1 MRPAK
6 TDPSH
11 RASRRISA
19 VRCGALLICIGTA
32 LVLGGAARTAA
43 GPSLSFA
50 AAKDYAIGNAP
61 CSMAIGE
68 LNGDGKPD
76 VVAGNCDATK
86 VSVLLNQRNGAFE
99 ARRDYAAE
107 HRPNRVEIADLSGDG
122 KNDLLTA
129 NNLDRTISV
138 LLNQGAGA
146 LGPPVTYALR
156 LGRPRD
162 SLLDVL
168 IADLNGDDKPDLVT
182 ETGDAYP
189 DTVSVMLNRG
199 DGTFEPR
206 RAYPQGQGVFDIAL
220 GDLNG
225 DAKPELVIANPEIG
239 NSGGLSVLVNAGDG
253 SFETRRDY
261 EMSGG
266 PERLAIG
273 DLNGDGKAD
282 VATADASTASVLLNR
297 GDGSLGPGREYCRS
311 CPISEVA
318 NAIAIA
324 DMNGDG
330 KADLVAYWDE
340 GNYSQTVSVLLNKGL
355 GSFSARRSYEI
366 SYPESP
372 SLAIV
377 DVNGDGKPDI
387 AAPYFAPGESGLSG
401 LSVLLNKGAGWFE
414 PGLYYRFGGDAN
426 AVASA
431 DLNGDGKPDIAAA
444 LSGRRHTVAVR
455 LNAPGLCN
463 VQWVGGMK
471 VAAAKQRLGGAN
483 CRVGKV
489 TRVFRKGVAR
499 GRVISQKPRF
509 GAVLPGGAKV
519 NLVVS
524 RGKRRR

>member
-1 MRPAK
+1 LRRPLRVSGLVA
-6 TDPSH
+6 
-11 RASRRISA
+11 ISFICA
-19 VRCGALLICIGTA
+19 GSALA
-32 LVLGGAARTAA
+32 LGGAARTAA
-43 GPSLSFA
+43 GPALSFA
-50 AAKDYAIGNAP
+50 AAKHYAIGNVP
-61 CSMAIGE
+61 CSIAIGE

-76 VVAGNCDATK
+76 VVAGNCDSTT
-86 VSVLLNQRNGAFE
+86 VSVLLNRGDGAFE
-99 ARRDYAAE
+99 ARRDYAAG
-107 HRPNRVEIADLSGDG
+107 HRPFRVEIADLNGDG
-122 KNDLLTA
+122 KSDLLTA
-129 NNLDRTISV
+129 NLDRTISV
-138 LLNQGAGA
+138 LLNQGAGTF
-146 LGPPVTYALR
+146 GPPVTYALR

-162 SLLDVL
+162 SLIDVL

-182 ETGDAYP
+182 GTGYAYP

-206 RAYPQGQGVFDIAL
+206 RAYLTQGQGVFDIAL
-220 GDLNG
+220 ADLNG
-225 DAKPELVIANPEIG
+225 DAKPELVIVNPEIG
-239 NSGGLSVLVNAGDG
+239 NNGGLSVLVNAGDG

-266 PERLAIG
+266 PERVAIG

-324 DMNGDG
+324 DVNGDG

-355 GSFSARRSYEI
+355 GSFSPRRSYEI

-387 AAPYFAPGESGLSG
+387 AAPDFAPGESGLSV

-431 DLNGDGKPDIAAA
+431 DLNGDGKQDFAAA

-463 VQWVGGMK
+463 VQWVRGMT
-471 VAAAKQRLGGAN
+471 VAAAKQRLGSAN

-489 TRVFRKGVAR
+489 TRAYEKGVRR
-499 GRVISQKPRF
+499 GHVISQRPRF

-519 NLVVS
+519 TLVVS
-524 RGKRRR
+524 RGKKRR

>member
-1 MRPAK
+1 
-6 TDPSH
+6 
-11 RASRRISA
+11 
-19 VRCGALLICIGTA
+19 
-32 LVLGGAARTAA
+32 
-43 GPSLSFA
+43 LSFA
-50 AAKDYAIGNAP
+50 AAKHYAIGNAP
-61 CSMAIGE
+61 CSLAIGE

-86 VSVLLNQRNGAFE
+86 VSVLLNQGNGVFE
-99 ARRDYAAE
+99 ARRDYAAG
-107 HRPNRVEIADLSGDG
+107 HRPNRVEIADLNGDG
-122 KNDLLTA
+122 KSDLLTS

-182 ETGDAYP
+182 ETGDADP

-225 DAKPELVIANPEIG
+225 DAKPELVIVNPEIG

-266 PERLAIG
+266 PERVAIG

-324 DMNGDG
+324 DVNGDG

-355 GSFSARRSYEI
+355 GSFSSRRSYEI

-372 SLAIV
+372 WLAIV
-377 DVNGDGKPDI
+377 DLNGDGKPDF
-387 AAPYFAPGESGLSG
+387 AAPDLYAGESG
-401 LSVLLNKGAGWFE
+401 LSVLLNKGAGMFE

-471 VAAAKQRLGGAN
+471 VAAAKRRLGGAN
-483 CRVGKV
+483 CRVGRV

-524 RGKRRR
+524 RGKRRL